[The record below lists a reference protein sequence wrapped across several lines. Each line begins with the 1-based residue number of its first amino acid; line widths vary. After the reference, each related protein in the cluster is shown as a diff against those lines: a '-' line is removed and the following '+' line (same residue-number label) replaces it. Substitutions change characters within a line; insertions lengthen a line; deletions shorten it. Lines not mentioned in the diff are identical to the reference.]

1 MLVSEVG
8 RQGLFGGL
16 QVAEWAQQ
24 THFAHEAVQLKLL
37 VGLAQLDAED
47 DMNFLSCCLNNV
59 NYAQLIKAIT
69 GKIITSSYSAKLMG
83 TAVDN

>member
-1 MLVSEVG
+1 MG

-47 DMNFLSCCLNNV
+47 DMNFLSCSLNEV
-59 NYAQLIKAIT
+59 NCAKLIKAIT
-69 GKIITSSYSAKLMG
+69 GTIITSSYSAKLMRAAG
-83 TAVDN
+83 VN